1 MESDRH
7 NHRLEVEA
15 ASKTFGPARVLD
27 SVGLRVAPG
36 EIHALIG
43 QNGSGKST
51 LIKMLSGFHPA
62 DPGTRFFVNGT
73 ALGPPVRER
82 ALKALGLSFV
92 HQDLG
97 LVDTESV
104 LDNVRIGQFTVRRLS
119 RRIRRDAERDAVA
132 ATFERLRVSIHP
144 DALVAGLSA
153 GQRAVVAI
161 ARALQTHTPGQGC
174 IVFDESTQALSR
186 PVLHEFWEILHDLAA
201 DGTSILLVSHRLGEV
216 VAHADKVTVLR
227 DGKVTGAGLPV
238 RETTESELTRLML
251 GRDVAIK
258 PRAAAAALA
267 GGEALAGPVAL
278 SATGLSVG
286 GKDGGRG
293 LHGLDLRL
301 RGGEVT
307 GITGPA
313 DSGYEDVPYLLAA
326 ARPGA
331 HGVVEIGGQAHDL
344 TSATPAEMIR
354 AGMALVPQDRAK
366 AGLALGLTLLENLTV
381 PRVPERAPWYWLSG
395 RWQREDLSRV
405 AAELGITP
413 SLPDLPAGALSGGN
427 QQRLMLGKCLL
438 GKPAVL
444 VAHEPTQAVD
454 VGARADLLHV
464 LRSLADSGAA
474 VLIASAEA
482 GELAAICDRVIIVGA
497 GRRVAE
503 LTGTLTAEE
512 ILARSYTG
520 KTSEEVV

>member
-15 ASKTFGPARVLD
+15 ASKAFGPARVLD
-27 SVGLRVAPG
+27 SVDLRVAPG

-51 LIKMLSGFHPA
+51 LIKLLSGFHPA

-73 ALGPPVRER
+73 PLGPPVRER

-119 RRIRRDAERDAVA
+119 RRIRRGAERDAVA
-132 ATFERLRVSIHP
+132 ATFERLRVRIHP
-144 DALVAGLSA
+144 DAPVAGLSA

-161 ARALQTHTPGQGC
+161 ARALQTHTRGQGC

-186 PVLHEFWEILHDLAA
+186 PVLHKFWEILHDLAA

-216 VAHADKVTVLR
+216 VEHADKVTVLR

-238 RETTESELTRLML
+238 CETTESELTRLML
-251 GRDVAIK
+251 GRDVTLR
-258 PRAAAAALA
+258 PRAAAPA
-267 GGEALAGPVAL
+267 GRGALAGPVAL
-278 SATGLSVG
+278 AATGLRVG
-286 GKDGGRG
+286 DKGGGRG
-293 LHGLDLRL
+293 LRGLDLRL

-326 ARPGA
+326 ARTGA
-331 HGVVEIGGQAHDL
+331 RGVIDVGGRAHDL
-344 TSATPAEMIR
+344 TSATPAEMIA
-354 AGMALVPQDRAK
+354 AGVALVPQDRAK

-381 PRVPERAPWYWLSG
+381 PRVSERAPWYWLSG
-395 RWQREDLSRV
+395 RWQRDDLSRV
-405 AAELGITP
+405 AAELRITP
-413 SLPDLPAGALSGGN
+413 SLPDLPASALSGGN

-497 GRRVAE
+497 GRQVAE
-503 LTGTLTAEE
+503 LTGALTAEE

-520 KTSEEVV
+520 ETSEEVV